1 MTLLHM
7 HDTYSQKHKSVFR
20 MLFVNSLLYWSFRYV
35 LLGTSGV
42 DLNLLSSSG
51 MLNALQR

>member
-7 HDTYSQKHKSVFR
+7 HDTYSQKHKLVFR
-20 MLFVNSLLYWSFRYV
+20 MLFMNSLLYWSFRYV